1 MIKKKLIGFMVLGAL
16 TGVGMFNNVPAS
28 AKSTAHIVYNR
39 ALNGSGDS
47 RNVNLT
53 AKNGIYS
60 KPGILKGARVIVSK
74 SKARTLKES
83 NRDNNNFRAYRVIKT
98 SQGTYY
104 YKVVSFDSQYRGWI
118 YGGKSRTG
126 FYGGVTPFTTIKNV
140 STKSPL
146 IADGKTTYRMPNS
159 LAGNTDNTFFFQEPR
174 YTQYKVGRKADANH
188 KVITSLTKYKDASF
202 TLVRAIQTTRAGD
215 VWYQIAA
222 SNQDINGAWIPGNQI
237 SSADAVSD
245 SANSGTTGSSTSTT
259 TTTSTSTSNAAASSA
274 ALQVATTAGRTDYFN
289 GNSLNES
296 YSSHSDLQT
305 AYSQGYN
312 AAKSDGAKAR
322 TDAIADVK
330 NGSALNKSYS
340 SDLGVQRVYESM
352 YNNLETARNQGVQ
365 DAKNGKINNVS
376 YSLDADL
383 QAAYQTGFNS
393 VAAGNNIY
401 QLNIS
406 FTVDGVDQ
414 SGAFWNELDGTQKQA
429 LVDAAV
435 ADKLPQTA
443 TQVTAADVQKVL
455 TDAKITTV
463 TFNGKTIKFSNA
475 DPVTLTPS
483 SSVVQVPVVAHYV
496 TVTQ

>member
-1 MIKKKLIGFMVLGAL
+1 M
-16 TGVGMFNNVPAS
+16 
-28 AKSTAHIVYNR
+28 
-39 ALNGSGDS
+39 
-47 RNVNLT
+47 
-53 AKNGIYS
+53 
-60 KPGILKGARVIVSK
+60 
-74 SKARTLKES
+74 KA
-83 NRDNNNFRAYRVIKT
+83 
-98 SQGTYY
+98 
-104 YKVVSFDSQYRGWI
+104 
-118 YGGKSRTG
+118 
-126 FYGGVTPFTTIKNV
+126 
-140 STKSPL
+140 
-146 IADGKTTYRMPNS
+146 
-159 LAGNTDNTFFFQEPR
+159 
-174 YTQYKVGRKADANH
+174 
-188 KVITSLTKYKDASF
+188 
-202 TLVRAIQTTRAGD
+202 
-215 VWYQIAA
+215 
-222 SNQDINGAWIPGNQI
+222 
-237 SSADAVSD
+237 
-245 SANSGTTGSSTSTT
+245 
-259 TTTSTSTSNAAASSA
+259 
-274 ALQVATTAGRTDYFN
+274 
-289 GNSLNES
+289 
-296 YSSHSDLQT
+296 
-305 AYSQGYN
+305 
-312 AAKSDGAKAR
+312 
-322 TDAIADVK
+322 
-330 NGSALNKSYS
+330 
-340 SDLGVQRVYESM
+340 M